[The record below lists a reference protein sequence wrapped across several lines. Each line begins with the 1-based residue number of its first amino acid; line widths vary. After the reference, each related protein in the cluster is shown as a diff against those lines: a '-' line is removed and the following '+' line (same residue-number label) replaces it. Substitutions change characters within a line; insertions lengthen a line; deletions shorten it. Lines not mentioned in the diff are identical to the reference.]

1 MRAPTTQRVVRRRK
15 ALWQDRVRDDGVM
28 VDGQPV
34 ATVAHGAEVAVTPSS
49 APHRVHLAID
59 GCRLPPLDFVVPS
72 EGAVRLDC
80 GANAHSLLALL
91 HISLWSNRCIWL
103 ARAPGG

>member
-1 MRAPTTQRVVRRRK
+1 MRAPTTQRAMRGRQ
-15 ALWQDRVRDDGVM
+15 ALRQDRVRDDDVM

-34 ATVAHGAEVAVTPSS
+34 ATVAHGAEVAVTRSPG
-49 APHRVHLAID
+49 PHRVHLAID
-59 GCRLPPLDFVVPS
+59 GCRSPPLDIVIPS

-80 GANAHSLLALL
+80 GANAHPLLALL
-91 HISLWSNRCIWL
+91 HISLWSNRCIWR